1 MRIRESSAKNAP
13 ERNDAPL
20 VVAVIATDLWPGR
33 AELRGFSEEARRRGW
48 TLEEIDFV
56 HVGRTLEPYRE
67 LLARADGI
75 VVRLNDALTG
85 GIGVFAELEAPIV
98 GLDTGFYMGNGL
110 RKPMPG
116 VLWARVLCD
125 QSQVAT
131 AAADELL
138 ATGRRHFVFVP
149 MLRRYPWTGTR
160 GEAFLERI
168 RAADCEAHLYEP
180 VTDWAWVKERENLAR
195 WLAGIP
201 RPFGIFA
208 GNDLLAKLTL
218 DACRTAGIEVPQDAA
233 IVGADDDET
242 FCLTASPTLTS
253 VRIDFEGAGRLA
265 AETLATLFLKRR
277 PARSRIVRYGVLG
290 VARRDSTRTVEKG
303 TDLRLAAG
311 LDFIA
316 AHAADPFVGA
326 RDVAAAMGLG
336 RRQADRMFAATGA
349 TIRGS
354 IEETRLA
361 AARRMLQS
369 SDAPVSAIAAR
380 CGFASSNYFIRIFHA
395 RTGLSPDAWRRQSR
409 GEAANPRIRDGGD
422 AS

>member
-1 MRIRESSAKNAP
+1 MKEQIPNAS
-13 ERNDAPL
+13 RQPL

-56 HVGRTLEPYRE
+56 HVGRTLEPYRK
-67 LLARADGI
+67 LLARADGV
-75 VVRLNDALTG
+75 VVRLNDALTD
-85 GIGVFAELEAPIV
+85 GIGIFAALDAPIV
-98 GLDTGFYMGNGL
+98 GLDTGFYMGNVL
-110 RKPMPG
+110 RKPMPS

-125 QSQVAT
+125 QGQVAT

-168 RAADCEAHLYEP
+168 RAAGREAHHYEP

-233 IVGADDDET
+233 IVGADDDEM
-242 FCLTASPTLTS
+242 FCLTSSPTLTS

-265 AETLATLFLKRR
+265 AETLATLFQKRR
-277 PARSRIVRYGVLG
+277 PARSRIVRYGILG

-336 RRQADRMFAATGA
+336 RRQADRIFAAAGTS
-349 TIRGS
+349 IRQR
-354 IEETRLA
+354 IEAIRLA
-361 AARRMLQS
+361 AAERRLMSS
-369 SDAPVSAIAAR
+369 SDTITEISSA
-380 CGFASSNYFIRIFHA
+380 CGFSSANYFIRLFRLRNGI
-395 RTGLSPDAWRRQSR
+395 SPAAWR
-409 GEAANPRIRDGGD
+409 AAGKAQPGAKPPQDER
-422 AS
+422 